1 MTPADWTITPLGAAL
16 GARVEGVDLRSLS
29 DEAWATVDALFS
41 EYLVLAFPDQSL
53 TPAQHVAIGEHFGD
67 PFLHPFLTAIP
78 EHPAILEVLKEEH
91 EIGTFGGEHWH
102 CDISFQSPPAAVSL
116 LLGHEIPPVG
126 GDTLF
131 ANQFLAYETLSPQ
144 LQDLLEGLQAEHCY
158 PNMAAAPT
166 TAARHPL
173 VRVHPVS
180 GRKAIFVNSAFVSK
194 IDGLADDE
202 SDMLLA
208 MLEKHQTRAEF
219 ITRVGWSPGQV
230 LIWDNRATLHYAMN
244 DYPGHRRRL
253 QRVTAMERP

>member
-1 MTPADWTITPLGAAL
+1 M
-16 GARVEGVDLRSLS
+16 
-29 DEAWATVDALFS
+29 
-41 EYLVLAFPDQSL
+41 
-53 TPAQHVAIGEHFGD
+53 
-67 PFLHPFLTAIP
+67 
-78 EHPAILEVLKEEH
+78 
-91 EIGTFGGEHWH
+91 
-102 CDISFQSPPAAVSL
+102 
-116 LLGHEIPPVG
+116 
-126 GDTLF
+126 
-131 ANQFLAYETLSPQ
+131 
-144 LQDLLEGLQAEHCY
+144 
-158 PNMAAAPT
+158 
-166 TAARHPL
+166 
-173 VRVHPVS
+173 RVHPVS